1 MDDAVPEHSVVNAR
15 KAVDAE
21 VFSVERVL
29 RTDTMG
35 KRAHTLACAHL
46 PRGVAVFVGGTVHPR
61 VEANPSLQC
70 LLAVEL

>member
-1 MDDAVPEHSVVNAR
+1 MDDAVPEHSVVKAL

-35 KRAHTLACAHL
+35 NAHT
-46 PRGVAVFVGGTVHPR
+46 PSPVHIFP
-61 VEANPSLQC
+61 EG
-70 LLAVEL
+70 